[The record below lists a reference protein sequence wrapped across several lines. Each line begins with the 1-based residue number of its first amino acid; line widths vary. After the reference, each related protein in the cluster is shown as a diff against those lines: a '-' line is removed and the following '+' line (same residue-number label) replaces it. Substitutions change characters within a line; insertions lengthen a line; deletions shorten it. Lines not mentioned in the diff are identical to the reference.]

1 MREGMRREA
10 MRRLVCSISAGVV
23 AAAAVAC
30 GPTANSRFYT
40 LDAIA
45 AADGSP
51 PVHLAIAVGPVSI
64 PPSVDR
70 PQIVVQVAPNQVTFD
85 EFNRWAAPLED
96 GVARAIAGDLAVL
109 LGTSDVAVAPVSG
122 FVPTHRVTIDVQRFD
137 SMPGESVL
145 VEALWAIRPEAGGPV
160 RSGRTVAR
168 EAVQGKTI
176 DAVAAAHSRA
186 LAKVS
191 TDIAAAIRAQTRT
204 PSPRRRAH

>member
-1 MREGMRREA
+1 
-10 MRRLVCSISAGVV
+10 MRRLVVPISAVV
-23 AAAAVAC
+23 AAVAVAC

-40 LDAIA
+40 LDSIA
-45 AADGSP
+45 GADGSP
-51 PVHLAIAVGPVSI
+51 PVRQAIAVGPVSI

-70 PQIVVQVAPNQVTFD
+70 PQLVVQVAPNQVTLD
-85 EFNRWAAPLED
+85 EFNRWAGPLDD
-96 GVARAIAGDLAVL
+96 GIARAVAGNLAVL
-109 LGTSDVAVAPVSG
+109 LGTPEVGVAPVTG

-137 SMPGESVL
+137 SIPGDSVL
-145 VEALWAIRPEAGGPV
+145 VEALWAVRPTAGGDV

-191 TDIAAAIRAQTRT
+191 TDIAAAIRAQTRRPPT
-204 PSPRRRAH
+204 RRRAH

>member
-1 MREGMRREA
+1 MMRREA
-10 MRRLVCSISAGVV
+10 MRRLVSSISAVV
-23 AAAAVAC
+23 AVATVAC

-40 LDAIA
+40 LDSTV

-51 PVHLAIAVGPVSI
+51 PIHLAIAVGPVSI

-70 PQIVVQVAPNQVTFD
+70 PQLVVQVAPNQVVLD
-85 EFNRWAAPLED
+85 EFNRWAAPLDD
-96 GVARAIAGDLAVL
+96 GVARAVAGDLAVL
-109 LGTSDVAVAPVSG
+109 LGTSEVAVAPVSG

-137 SMPGESVL
+137 SIPGDSVL
-145 VEALWAIRPEAGGPV
+145 VEALWAIRPTAGGDV
-160 RSGRTVAR
+160 RSGRTVAH

-191 TDIAAAIRAQTRT
+191 TDIAAAIRAQTRMS
-204 PSPRRRAH
+204 PPRRRAH

>member
-1 MREGMRREA
+1 
-10 MRRLVCSISAGVV
+10 MRRLVSSISAGVM

-30 GPTANSRFYT
+30 TTATSRFYT
-40 LDAIA
+40 LDSTA

-51 PVHLAIAVGPVSI
+51 PVRRAIAVGPVSI

-70 PQIVVQVAPNQVTFD
+70 PQLVVQVAPNQVTVD
-85 EFNRWAAPLED
+85 EFNRWAAPLDD
-96 GVARAIAGDLAVL
+96 GVARAVAGNLAVL
-109 LGTSDVAVAPVSG
+109 LGTSEVGVAPVTG

-137 SMPGESVL
+137 SIPGDSVL
-145 VEALWAIRPEAGGPV
+145 VEALWAVRPTAGGDV

-191 TDIAAAIRAQTRT
+191 TDIAAAIRAQTRR
-204 PSPRRRAH
+204 PPPRRRTHS

>member
-1 MREGMRREA
+1 MMRREA
-10 MRRLVCSISAGVV
+10 MRRLVSSISAVV
-23 AAAAVAC
+23 AVAAVAC

-40 LDAIA
+40 LDSTA

-51 PVHLAIAVGPVSI
+51 PIHLAIVVGPVSI

-70 PQIVVQVAPNQVTFD
+70 PQLVVQVAPNQVTVD
-85 EFNRWAAPLED
+85 EFDRWAGPLD
-96 GVARAIAGDLAVL
+96 DSIARAVAGNLAVL
-109 LGTSDVAVAPVSG
+109 LGTSEVGVAPVTG

-137 SMPGESVL
+137 SIPGDSVL
-145 VEALWAIRPEAGGPV
+145 VEALWAVRPIAGGDV

-191 TDIAAAIRAQTRT
+191 TDIATAIRAQART
-204 PSPRRRAH
+204 PATRHRAR